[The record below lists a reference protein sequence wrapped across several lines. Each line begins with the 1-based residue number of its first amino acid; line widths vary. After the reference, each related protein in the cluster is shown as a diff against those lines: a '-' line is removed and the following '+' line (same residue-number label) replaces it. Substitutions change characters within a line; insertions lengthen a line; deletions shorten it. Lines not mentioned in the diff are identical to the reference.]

1 MAAVYSE
8 AGLVT
13 YPNGAV
19 VPYDPANIAATN
31 AHLATTYPR
40 FGYHGYGY
48 HGLGYHLV
56 GKRSAE
62 AEAEADPGCLLQR
75 CCCSLLCSSSWRF
88 GIWIS
93 WWCLWLSLLGLDCMI
108 VNLSTVQIY
117 FRCIHNFGGFR
128 TIYCISVTQSKIK

>member
-1 MAAVYSE
+1 MGSFNSTIFLQTQTMLKLALLCLMAAVYSE

-40 FGYHGYGY
+40 FGGY
-48 HGLGYHLV
+48 HGLGYPLV

-62 AEAEADPGCLLQR
+62 AEAEADPGLVAYSNGAVVPYYAPLHG
-75 CCCSLLCSSSWRF
+75 SL
-88 GIWIS
+88 GY
-93 WWCLWLSLLGLDCMI
+93 G
-108 VNLSTVQIY
+108 Y
-117 FRCIHNFGGFR
+117 HGGV
-128 TIYCISVTQSKIK
+128 YGYPYWG

>member
-1 MAAVYSE
+1 MGSFHSTIFLQTQIMLKLALLCLMAAVYSE

-19 VPYDPANIAATN
+19 LPYDPANIAATN

-40 FGYHGYGY
+40 FGHHGYGY

-62 AEAEADPGCLLQR
+62 ADPGLVAHSNGAVVPYYAPLH
-75 CCCSLLCSSSWRF
+75 
-88 GIWIS
+88 GG
-93 WWCLWLSLLGLDCMI
+93 LG
-108 VNLSTVQIY
+108 Y
-117 FRCIHNFGGFR
+117 GYHGG
-128 TIYCISVTQSKIK
+128 